1 MNLFKLGK
9 LLTLNFFIGF
19 SLHSWHRFGWSCQNA
34 LDSSRNWTVDDLTTQ
49 ASLVRVVR
57 VICQKDCSRFYF
69 NGFLGGS
76 AKVIFQAFWRFVWMY
91 AIFLNISKMLF
102 SYF

>member
-76 AKVIFQAFWRFVWMY
+76 VKVIFQAFWRFVWMY